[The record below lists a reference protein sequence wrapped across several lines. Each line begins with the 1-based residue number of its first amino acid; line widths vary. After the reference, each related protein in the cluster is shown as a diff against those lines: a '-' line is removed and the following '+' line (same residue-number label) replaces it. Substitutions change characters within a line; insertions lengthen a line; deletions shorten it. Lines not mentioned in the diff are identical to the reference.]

1 MVDQPQY
8 LTPEGLETLEKQ
20 LKELKEFRRPQVLD
34 RLHRSLEEGG
44 ELSENAEYEDAKT
57 EQAYIEGQIIRLE
70 TILRQAEVIEP
81 TDHYDKVM
89 VGARVTVVEK
99 GYDEPEQYQIVG
111 SAEANP
117 REGKISVESPI
128 GKALLGAKVGAK
140 IKVETPDGE
149 TVFKIKSID

>member
-8 LTPEGLETLEKQ
+8 LTQEGLETLEKQ

-70 TILRQAEVIEP
+70 VILRQAEVIEP

-89 VGARVTVVEK
+89 IGARVTVVEK

-140 IKVETPDGE
+140 VKVATPDGE

>member
-34 RLHRSLEEGG
+34 RLHRSLQEGG
-44 ELSENAEYEDAKT
+44 ELSENAEYEDAKI
-57 EQAYIEGQIIRLE
+57 EQAYIEGQIVRLE

-89 VGARVTVVEK
+89 IGAHVTVVEK
-99 GYDEPEQYQIVG
+99 GYDDPEQYQIVG

-140 IKVETPDGE
+140 VKVATPDGE